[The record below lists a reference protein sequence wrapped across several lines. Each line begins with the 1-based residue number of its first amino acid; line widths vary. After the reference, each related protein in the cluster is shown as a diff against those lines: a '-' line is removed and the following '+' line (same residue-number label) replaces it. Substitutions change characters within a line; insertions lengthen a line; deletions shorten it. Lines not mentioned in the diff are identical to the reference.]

1 MLWLNV
7 REHGALAILS
17 GVGSIGKAQ
26 QKLEVLK
33 LWQDEEVEGFQ
44 ESVDTE
50 AG

>member
-33 LWQDEEVEGFQ
+33 LWQDEEEGFL